1 MKNDWILDVLAD
13 LKSFAQTNGL
23 PALADQL
30 RATADLAAIE
40 IASAEAKA
48 EVRNGD
54 ECATRSHLGESGIGK
69 RA

>member
-54 ECATRSHLGESGIGK
+54 ECSTRSYLGESGIGK

>member
-30 RATADLAAIE
+30 RSTADLAAIE

-54 ECATRSHLGESGIGK
+54 EYATRPHLEQAGVGK